1 MAFDFGKIKSMFS
14 LPTAKEDQII
24 GIDFGA
30 SSIKVVQL
38 KNDDGVPTLVT
49 YGELQLGPYGNL
61 EVGEVPQL
69 ETARQTEALVD
80 IIREAS
86 VTANSVAMAVPY
98 TASFATTIDIDSLDE
113 IEISKRLP
121 IEARKYVPVPLS
133 EVTFDWFPLSR
144 NQATKTTK
152 LLLVAI
158 YNDALNRLRS
168 VMFGAGLSVTYTELE
183 PFSAVRSSIMQDDVD
198 VALVD
203 FGAMST
209 KLYIVHD
216 GVLQKIHNL
225 RPTGSELT
233 AAIQR
238 ATGGTFVAAE
248 EMKRRVGLVEG
259 SEAQQTVVEMRSIL
273 ERGLREIDKVMDAYE
288 GETGVQIGR
297 VLFLGGG
304 SFMPGMD
311 TFAADILQRAVVV
324 ADPFSKVAFPAFLED
339 TLKETGPSFSVAVG
353 AALRAFG

>member
-1 MAFDFGKIKSMFS
+1 MAFDFGKLKSMFS
-14 LPTAKEDQII
+14 LPSAKDDQII
-24 GIDFGA
+24 GVDFGA
-30 SSIKVVQL
+30 SSVKVVQL
-38 KNDDGVPTLVT
+38 KNDEGVPTLVT

-80 IIREAS
+80 IMREAS
-86 VTANSVAMAVPY
+86 LTANSVAMAVPY
-98 TASFATTIDIDSLDE
+98 TSSFATTIEIDSLDE
-113 IEISKRLP
+113 IEIAKRIP
-121 IEARKYVPVPLS
+121 IEARKYVPVALS

-144 NQATKTTK
+144 NEERQTTK

-168 VMFGAGLSVTYTELE
+168 IMFGGGLTVMYTELE
-183 PFSAVRSSIMQDDVD
+183 PFSAVRSSITAEDAD
-198 VALVD
+198 VALID

-225 RPTGSELT
+225 RPTGAELT
-233 AAIQR
+233 AAVQR

-248 EMKRRVGLVEG
+248 ELKRRVGVAG
-259 SEAQQTVVEMRSIL
+259 SESGVLEMREMLS
-273 ERGLREIDKVMDAYE
+273 RGLREIDKVMDAYE
-288 GETGVQIGR
+288 AETGVQIGR
-297 VLFLGGG
+297 VLLLGGG
-304 SFMPGMD
+304 AFMPGID
-311 TFAADILQRAVVV
+311 TFAADILQRTVAVG
-324 ADPFSKVAFPAFLED
+324 DPFSKVAFPAFLED
-339 TLKETGPSFSVAVG
+339 TLKENGPSFAVAVG